1 LQQRFLWVA
10 GRNRRGHPRNSTK
23 EQFIDPTA
31 GISYDH
37 PMKRISG
44 PVLLAVSIFC
54 FSGCSSVVESRYHKN
69 VRLDSL
75 KKAYVVHD
83 PGSTLGCAN
92 AAEEGLAARG
102 VTVTSGNIQDKPKDA
117 DFYVEVVDRW
127 QWDVAMFLASLEIRF
142 IENATGNMIATGSF
156 RQSTFFHTFPDARKK
171 TIEVIDAIYS
181 REPAPK

>member
-1 LQQRFLWVA
+1 
-10 GRNRRGHPRNSTK
+10 
-23 EQFIDPTA
+23 
-31 GISYDH
+31 
-37 PMKRISG
+37 M
-44 PVLLAVSIFC
+44 
-54 FSGCSSVVESRYHKN
+54 
-69 VRLDSL
+69 RLDSL

-127 QWDVAMFLASLEIRF
+127 QWDVAMFLASLEIRL

-171 TIEVIDAIYS
+171 TFEVIDAIYS

>member
-1 LQQRFLWVA
+1 
-10 GRNRRGHPRNSTK
+10 
-23 EQFIDPTA
+23 
-31 GISYDH
+31 
-37 PMKRISG
+37 MKRITG
-44 PVLLAVSIFC
+44 PVLLAGLTFC
-54 FSGCSSVVESRYHKN
+54 FSGCSSVVESRYYKN

-92 AAEEGLAARG
+92 AAEEGLTARR

-142 IENATGNMIATGSF
+142 VGNATGDVIAIGTF
-156 RQSTFFHTFPDARKK
+156 RQSRFFHTFPDQRQ
-171 TIEVIDAIYS
+171 TTFEVIASIYS
-181 REPAPK
+181 KEPAQK